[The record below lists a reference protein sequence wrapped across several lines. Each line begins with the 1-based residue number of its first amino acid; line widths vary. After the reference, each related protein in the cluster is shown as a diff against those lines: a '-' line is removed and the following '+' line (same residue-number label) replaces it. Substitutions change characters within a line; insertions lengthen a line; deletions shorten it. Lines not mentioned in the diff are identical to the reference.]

1 MRDVRYRVRLLRRLW
16 PYMKKV
22 WPMIIVCLLL
32 NLTSVVLN
40 FIVPLIYRDF
50 INNVILNIQIDYL
63 ITIIISYFL
72 VFVLGAVIS
81 HLLLYV
87 NYKWQ
92 NKVMVEIRETIF
104 NGYMARQINE
114 YESIE
119 GSSVKMSIDDD
130 PDYIKQFIR
139 NQGIQHIIQYLCL
152 LFSLAIMIVMSWK
165 LALFALLAIPIT
177 IIIDMR
183 LGKKEGKITEKN
195 RDNNQNMYEWLCVSL
210 SGWKELK
217 VFNAEKRQLDEFEKY
232 HKKFS
237 NYYCKWINYWTARV
251 LVIPAI
257 KNDFL
262 MKLCLYFFGG
272 MLIIGGQFR
281 IGDLLVFMVYYE
293 ILSKA
298 IQTISSNNADLQ
310 ACKPIIER
318 VVHMLDES
326 EQILCLDKKLTG
338 KYNCNAYN
346 VVSLKNVCFKYQTM
360 REMLIC
366 DFNLSVKR
374 GERVGIVGK
383 SGCGKSTLLKL
394 IIGMVLPDSGTIE
407 ISGVNIS
414 RVNSTYIYDH
424 VGVVMQDSTLL
435 NASVRRNLLL
445 AKENATDDEIA
456 RVCEQVDMAK
466 TIEGLPQGIDTVIGD
481 NGVKLS
487 GGQRQRLCIARVL
500 LRDVDLYCFDESTS
514 ALDEESEKA
523 VYNAIKCI
531 PKDKTILLITH
542 RESLLKMCN
551 RVINLES
558 GVNQIREKASGEEF

>member
-1 MRDVRYRVRLLRRLW
+1 
-16 PYMKKV
+16 
-22 WPMIIVCLLL
+22 
-32 NLTSVVLN
+32 
-40 FIVPLIYRDF
+40 
-50 INNVILNIQIDYL
+50 
-63 ITIIISYFL
+63 
-72 VFVLGAVIS
+72 
-81 HLLLYV
+81 
-87 NYKWQ
+87 
-92 NKVMVEIRETIF
+92 
-104 NGYMARQINE
+104 
-114 YESIE
+114 
-119 GSSVKMSIDDD
+119 
-130 PDYIKQFIR
+130 
-139 NQGIQHIIQYLCL
+139 
-152 LFSLAIMIVMSWK
+152 
-165 LALFALLAIPIT
+165 
-177 IIIDMR
+177 
-183 LGKKEGKITEKN
+183 
-195 RDNNQNMYEWLCVSL
+195 
-210 SGWKELK
+210 
-217 VFNAEKRQLDEFEKY
+217 
-232 HKKFS
+232 
-237 NYYCKWINYWTARV
+237 
-251 LVIPAI
+251 
-257 KNDFL
+257 
-262 MKLCLYFFGG
+262 
-272 MLIIGGQFR
+272 
-281 IGDLLVFMVYYE
+281 
-293 ILSKA
+293 
-298 IQTISSNNADLQ
+298 
-310 ACKPIIER
+310 
-318 VVHMLDES
+318 
-326 EQILCLDKKLTG
+326 
-338 KYNCNAYN
+338 
-346 VVSLKNVCFKYQTM
+346 M

-414 RVNSTYIYDH
+414 RVNSTYIYNH